1 MKTLLLKNAKA
12 ILPNQTAENVSLLIE
27 NGNISKISLENK
39 SYEADEVFDIENT
52 TLFAGFIDINNH
64 GAVGTDVNTTSAQD
78 LRKVSKFPATKG
90 VTARLPTFAPIK
102 YINPTA

>member
-1 MKTLLLKNAKA
+1 M
-12 ILPNQTAENVSLLIE
+12 QMQNVEAVSIGIE
-27 NGNISKISLENK
+27 GGKIVGIFFDNK
-39 SYEADEVFDIENT
+39 DFQADETLDLSNT